1 MQSQKGKFLRMMTV
15 TLALLALG
23 IVTVTAAG
31 SFFGGTKIRPL
42 FGMSAEALAG
52 RSTATGS
59 EDASA
64 PDAGL
69 EQTPDAGGE
78 APAATPPAP

>member
-1 MQSQKGKFLRMMTV
+1 MQSQKGKLLRTMTV

-23 IVTVTAAG
+23 IVTVTTAA

-52 RSTATGS
+52 QHTATS
-59 EDASA
+59 PEDTSA

-69 EQTPDAGGE
+69 EQTPDAGG
-78 APAATPPAP
+78 AVPAATPPAP